1 MEALISGHTWDASTH
16 SAISHGCRSVTRCV
30 CEKKEEETLKII

>member
-1 MEALISGHTWDASTH
+1 METLISGHTQDASTVLLLM
-16 SAISHGCRSVTRCV
+16 AVEEVTRCV